1 MKKLALV
8 TTLIIAATGSY
19 AETAKSAPA
28 AVPEATAP
36 AAANAAQVKKEHKV
50 NHAVKAKHAEV
61 KTEEPKPAA
70 EKNK

>member
-8 TTLIIAATGSY
+8 TTLIIAATGAY

-28 AVPEATAP
+28 AAPEASAP
-36 AAANAAQVKKEHKV
+36 AAATAVHAKKEHKA

-70 EKNK
+70 EKTK